1 MPQCE
6 VAPATV
12 SCVNENYKHGIK
24 AIYKLLHN
32 FSQLITFLTLFQ
44 YLFGLLEKTPGKE
57 TFFSNSALLAESEK
71 KVVTVVAEVHN
82 RPASTVTERQAWAT
96 YSQELAESM
105 TKNFH
110 DFDRE
115 MALIRASDAARAAAA
130 ATSSVHKNVSMFE
143 TGKMI

>member
-44 YLFGLLEKTPGKE
+44 YLFGLLEKTPGK
-57 TFFSNSALLAESEK
+57 ALLAESEK